1 MSLVVFFLAGGLAIA
16 SAVAVVAQKNPFVSA
31 LALLGNLAS
40 IAALMLLLEAQF
52 IAAAQII
59 VYAGAIMVM
68 FLFVIAYIGP
78 KSEIGP
84 GTQRPWQLILAVLA
98 GALIVVQIVV
108 VVFAYGFGTPVA
120 VDGNVYGGPGEV
132 GRVLVT
138 DYILAFEIASVILF
152 MAAVGAVVL
161 GHGPRPRRLTDEEI
175 LRKETQAAEE
185 RRRAESA
192 ALRESAREAALEDG
206 R

>member
-1 MSLVVFFLAGGLAIA
+1 MSIVVFFLAGALAIA

-84 GTQRPWQLILAVLA
+84 GSQRPWQLILAVLA

-108 VVFAYGFGTPVA
+108 VVIAYGFGTAVA

-138 DYILAFEIASVILF
+138 DYILAFEVASVILF
-152 MAAVGAVVL
+152 MAAIGAVVL

>member
-1 MSLVVFFLAGGLAIA
+1 MSVVVFFLAGALAIA

-84 GTQRPWQLILAVLA
+84 GSQRPWQLILAVLA

-138 DYILAFEIASVILF
+138 DYILAFEVASVILF
-152 MAAVGAVVL
+152 MAAIGAVVL

>member
-1 MSLVVFFLAGGLAIA
+1 VSLVVFFLAGGLAIA

-175 LRKETQAAEE
+175 LRKETQGAEE

>member
-1 MSLVVFFLAGGLAIA
+1 VSLVVFFLAGGLAIA

>member
-175 LRKETQAAEE
+175 LRKETQGAEE

>member
-1 MSLVVFFLAGGLAIA
+1 MSIVVFFLAGALAIA

-84 GTQRPWQLILAVLA
+84 GSQRPWQLILAVLA
-98 GALIVVQIVV
+98 GALIVIQIVV

-138 DYILAFEIASVILF
+138 DYILAFEVASVILF

-175 LRKETQAAEE
+175 LRKETQAADE